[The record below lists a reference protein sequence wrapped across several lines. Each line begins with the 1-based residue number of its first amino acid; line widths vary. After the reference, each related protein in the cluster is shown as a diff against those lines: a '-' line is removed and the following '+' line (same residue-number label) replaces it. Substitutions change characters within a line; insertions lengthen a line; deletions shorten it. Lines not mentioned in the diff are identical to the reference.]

1 METLEGTR
9 KTNYALVITKL
20 ASTLNQHNN
29 NNNQYRKII
38 ITEWQKEKDPVKE
51 YPRKKLNSVFIYFI
65 TIWVFIHV
73 VGTVTSSSV
82 RQDWWLKGD
91 ILSNFVQVLLYA
103 IICQTTLLS
112 YLLPLLPC
120 TFFILILPSSRY
132 IQSANKIDTWYQ
144 IFNH

>member
-51 YPRKKLNSVFIYFI
+51 YPRKKLNSVFFFFFFHNLSFYTCSGHCHKFI
-65 TIWVFIHV
+65 CKTRLMTEGWYSLKLC
-73 VGTVTSSSV
+73 SSSFICHNLPDNPTQLFIV
-82 RQDWWLKGD
+82 
-91 ILSNFVQVLLYA
+91 ITSIYLLYPN
-103 IICQTTLLS
+103 TSKL
-112 YLLPLLPC
+112 
-120 TFFILILPSSRY
+120 
-132 IQSANKIDTWYQ
+132 Q
-144 IFNH
+144 IHPISQ